1 MTIRIKIQDRH
12 VTMSGVP
19 YDKLREV
26 FTCAALNLYL
36 RPRGRKDS
44 TQYKEMKAY
53 QDGLMRWLKLMEEAM
68 SLAISNTYPPRPVDN
83 SKAVRFKR
91 VRESEK
97 ERALLDSL
105 TTDVLSWS
113 KERWDG
119 VRQKVDAANRR
130 DKPRSA

>member
-1 MTIRIKIQDRH
+1 
-12 VTMSGVP
+12 MSGVP

-26 FTCAALNLYL
+26 FTCAALHLHQ

-53 QDGLMRWLKLMEEAM
+53 QDGLMKWLKLMEEAM
-68 SLAISNTYPPRPVDN
+68 SLAISNTYPPRLVDN
-83 SKAVRFKR
+83 SKVVRFKR

-105 TTDVLSWS
+105 TADMLSWS

-119 VRQKVDAANRR
+119 VSKKVDAANKRDQRR
-130 DKPRSA
+130 QRA

>member
-36 RPRGRKDS
+36 RPRGRKGS
-44 TQYKEMKAY
+44 AQYKETQSY
-53 QDGLMRWLKLMEEAM
+53 QDGLMKWLKLMEGAM
-68 SLAISNTYPPRPVDN
+68 SLAIANTYPPRPVDN
-83 SKAVRFKR
+83 SKAARFKR

-105 TTDVLSWS
+105 TADMLSQS
-113 KERWDG
+113 KEPRKKG
-119 VRQKVDAANRR
+119 FAANKQKQRR
-130 DKPRSA
+130 GA